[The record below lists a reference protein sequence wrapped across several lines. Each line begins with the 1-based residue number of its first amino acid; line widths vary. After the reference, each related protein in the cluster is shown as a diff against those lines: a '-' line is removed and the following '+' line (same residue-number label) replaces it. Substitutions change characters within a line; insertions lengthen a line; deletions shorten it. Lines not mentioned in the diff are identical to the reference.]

1 LYEAERIVRISSY
14 QLCSMAAGDSNNLYA
29 MNIFLYFGLTRDKR
43 LVTLPGVL
51 PTKLENP
58 AKATNE
64 DSVYLS
70 IKLVVVVTPLRSKLG
85 PYFFYALCKRR
96 VLQSP
101 PGKGYWFASLY

>member
-58 AKATNE
+58 AKATNK

-85 PYFFYALCKRR
+85 HISFTPRLD
-96 VLQSP
+96 
-101 PGKGYWFASLY
+101 YWN